1 MMRLPN
7 GFFWP
12 HVVLAL
18 ALASSLAACGSNP
31 DAGQYVGDSITATDF
46 DNLAGWGADP
56 NGLSR
61 DHAHSGRFSTFISP
75 EREYS
80 LTYNL
85 PLRDASVHTIKA
97 VEVDAWVYLPSDQA
111 KASLT
116 VQVVRPVPA
125 GGTTAASLSN
135 EPLHLLDQVHKF
147 GKWQPVH
154 QVFVLPPNLPADSE
168 LRIFMWRDASSE
180 PVYLDDLTVK
190 ARE

>member
-1 MMRLPN
+1 MIRSPK

-12 HVVLAL
+12 HAALVVAL
-18 ALASSLAACGSNP
+18 AGSLAACGGNP
-31 DAGQYVGDSITATDF
+31 AAGQYVGDSITTTDF
-46 DNLAGWGADP
+46 DNLAGWGADI

-61 DHAHSGRFSTFISP
+61 EHAHSGRFATFVSP

-80 LTYNL
+80 LTYSL
-85 PLRDASVHTIKA
+85 PLRDASVHLIKA
-97 VEVDAWVYLPSDQA
+97 VEIDAWVYLPSDKA

-116 VQVVRPVPA
+116 VQTVRPP
-125 GGTTAASLSN
+125 GSPDTSSLSN

-154 QVFVLPPNLPADSE
+154 HVFVLPPGLPVDSD
-168 LRIFMWRDASSE
+168 LRIFLWRDASSE